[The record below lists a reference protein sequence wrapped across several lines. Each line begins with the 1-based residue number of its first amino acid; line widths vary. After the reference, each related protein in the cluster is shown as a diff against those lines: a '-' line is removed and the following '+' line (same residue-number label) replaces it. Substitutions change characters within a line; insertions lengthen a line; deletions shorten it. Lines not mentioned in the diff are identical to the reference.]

1 MTAPSQHLRDLR
13 EATTRRRLDLAR
25 LLREDPTTTNVSL
38 AKSLNVSRNTI
49 AEDRKAIMEQMTKST
64 LNETELL
71 RAEMVKKLDG
81 LVAEVEKHRKDGK
94 LSLSAIDQML
104 SITKA
109 LVELTGCRKP
119 VNEKL
124 QVTHRAPIQFQT
136 VIVPTRQIDKSK
148 PPSPNHEWSEKDKG
162 WVLKQPPFVDAEL
175 ITEPHAL
182 GAGDEQR

>member
-1 MTAPSQHLRDLR
+1 LRELR
-13 EATTRRRLDLAR
+13 EATARRRLELAK
-25 LLREDPTTTNVSL
+25 LLRNDPTTTNVSL

-64 LNETELL
+64 LSETELL
-71 RAEMVKKLDG
+71 RADMVKKLDG

-124 QVTHRAPIQFQT
+124 DVRHREFPMFRGIIIGGPQ
-136 VIVPTRQIDKSK
+136 
-148 PPSPNHEWSEKDKG
+148 PSLDHVWSEPDRG
-162 WVLKQPPFVDAEL
+162 WVRKDQLLLE
-175 ITEPHAL
+175 
-182 GAGDEQR
+182 AGDEQN